1 MQTILRYEKVS
12 LQAECG
18 TNRGNYKEIV
28 SKSILSQQMVR
39 MWMGRRGIEGKGERE
54 EEKER
59 RNEHRVER
67 RSRLYEMLS

>member
-1 MQTILRYEKVS
+1 
-12 LQAECG
+12 
-18 TNRGNYKEIV
+18 
-28 SKSILSQQMVR
+28 MVR

-67 RSRLYEMLS
+67 RSRDYEMLS